1 MVKLVVPGQVHVCRR
16 AEVFRESDSHDISY
30 AQPAANQRVL
40 LEGDII
46 ISVNGIAL
54 KGHTVPAASQ
64 VRHMLARS
72 RQKGD
77 KQAIWPAKLAKFA
90 AHTSSLTRAL
100 SNSCPQLLRGD
111 HGTTLSFIILR
122 GGRERPVSMVIGDR
136 SKKAHEAGGGEGTD
150 QGSTEVATKG
160 QGLRNVAQR
169 DMRLDAQVDEGEKQE
184 AVSVDKGLESSF
196 AEPRGLFPS
205 SSSRVDGS
213 TGLRSEQV
221 RNRETDRLQEQVY
234 RCRGPQRD
242 AMISSDLLSSDLHT
256 VAVCRDRLG

>member
-1 MVKLVVPGQVHVCRR
+1 
-16 AEVFRESDSHDISY
+16 
-30 AQPAANQRVL
+30 
-40 LEGDII
+40 
-46 ISVNGIAL
+46 
-54 KGHTVPAASQ
+54 
-64 VRHMLARS
+64 
-72 RQKGD
+72 
-77 KQAIWPAKLAKFA
+77 
-90 AHTSSLTRAL
+90 
-100 SNSCPQLLRGD
+100 
-111 HGTTLSFIILR
+111 
-122 GGRERPVSMVIGDR
+122 MVIGDR

-242 AMISSDLLSSDLHT
+242 AMISSDLLGLWQYVETDWARDVSETDMDSATPNTDIIPDLQVISSLLWPWW
-256 VAVCRDRLG
+256 ASPCL